1 VVATSRLLN
10 PASAFI
16 KACKMLVDIVTFIVT
31 RGAQIVQ
38 FVNVVLAAVIAIR
51 SGGTDGIPALI
62 ENALAKSRYKSSS
75 ILVRV

>member
-1 VVATSRLLN
+1 
-10 PASAFI
+10 
-16 KACKMLVDIVTFIVT
+16 
-31 RGAQIVQ
+31 VQ